1 VSEDVAIAQ
10 IVTAITTVF
19 YAAVFAIGYYLIV
32 RGNRKTLMEM
42 REERLSGGRP
52 QVIVEMGLLNL
63 PNVEFVVRNVSGGA
77 ARDITFEFSGSIE
90 DSSGF
95 VISELRYLKEGI
107 PFLGPGE
114 KIGCL
119 WDHFDR
125 LILYLEEKGPH
136 EGIAVKV
143 SYKDLP
149 GEAYATEWRINPLLY
164 KGLRY
169 DANQLPQEIPAD
181 ARRDKTGGP
190 TKEWSFSSC
199 MGNASMSALRATV
212 LPGLPPSTTP
222 STPVMA

>member
-1 VSEDVAIAQ
+1 MSEDVAIAQ
-10 IVTAITTVF
+10 IVTAVTTVF

-63 PNVEFVVRNVSGGA
+63 PNVELVVRNVSGGA

-114 KIGCL
+114 KISCL

-136 EGIAVKV
+136 EGIAEKV

-169 DANQLPQEIPAD
+169 DASQLP
-181 ARRDKTGGP
+181 
-190 TKEWSFSSC
+190 
-199 MGNASMSALRATV
+199 
-212 LPGLPPSTTP
+212 
-222 STPVMA
+222 

>member
-1 VSEDVAIAQ
+1 MGGERWDRKRCGVSEDVAIAQ

-19 YAAVFAIGYYLIV
+19 YAAVFAIGYYLLI
-32 RGNRKTLMEM
+32 RGNRKTFREM

-52 QVIVEMGLLNL
+52 QVIVEMGLRNL
-63 PNVEFVVRNVSGGA
+63 PIAEFVVRNVSGGA
-77 ARDITFEFSGSIE
+77 ARDITFELSGTIE

-95 VISELRYLKEGI
+95 AISELRYFRDGI

-114 KIGCL
+114 KIRCL
-119 WDHFDR
+119 WDHIDR
-125 LILYLEEKGPH
+125 LIPYLEEKGLD

-169 DANQLPQEIPAD
+169 DASQLP
-181 ARRDKTGGP
+181 
-190 TKEWSFSSC
+190 
-199 MGNASMSALRATV
+199 
-212 LPGLPPSTTP
+212 
-222 STPVMA
+222 

>member
-1 VSEDVAIAQ
+1 MGNELWGRKRCGVSEDVSIAQ
-10 IVTAITTVF
+10 IVTAVTTVF

-114 KIGCL
+114 KISCL
-119 WDHFDR
+119 WDHFER
-125 LILYLEEKGPH
+125 LILYLEEKGLH
-136 EGIAVKV
+136 EGITVKV
-143 SYKDLP
+143 CYKDLP
-149 GEAYATEWRINPLLY
+149 GEAYVTEWRINPLLY

-169 DANQLPQEIPAD
+169 DASQLPQGSSSSQSDKIPAD
-181 ARRDKTGGP
+181 ATSYRTGGV
-190 TKEWSFSSC
+190 
-199 MGNASMSALRATV
+199 GNRDTDQE
-212 LPGLPPSTTP
+212 T
-222 STPVMA
+222 